1 MAKVLAYEF
10 ELNGVRQEITNLDQL
25 NEALKESQRI
35 LKSQTFG
42 TPAYGE
48 SLKQVAAL
56 KNAQA
61 QMSQQVRDTGRQ
73 IEISA
78 DKGKKSY
85 RALNAE
91 LVNARRLFKEL
102 SEEERNSKIGQNL
115 LKDIQRL
122 DTELKSID
130 ASMGQYQRNVGNYT
144 SAFSSLGG
152 IDIAELATVPGAIV
166 AIGTAVIGGAQEV
179 FRFSE
184 EFRKLRGEL
193 QTLTDDVPAQ
203 IDQYASQVSAIVDT
217 FQVEQTEV
225 IQAANAASK
234 QLGID
239 FGEALR
245 FIGEG
250 FVAGSN
256 ANGEFLQSIREY
268 PAFFKEAGLSAEDFF
283 SVLNAGA
290 EQGIYSDK
298 AVDAVK
304 ESLLRLRELPK
315 ATQDA
320 LNAIGFQTTE
330 IRDLIDREGVGAA
343 IAAVSK
349 RLGELKADSPQV
361 GQALADIF
369 GGPGEDAGLDFIVSL
384 QNIGKEQQS
393 LIDKTNEYQVGLQNT
408 LRVNEEFAAIQNE
421 ISRELSGTTGQLGN
435 VGTQIKTV
443 FLELLLGVIRNVK
456 SFWESLTPVR
466 NALQRIYEALG
477 LVNENGERTERALKI
492 LNVILD
498 ANKIAWNF
506 VAGAIGFVIDRVAD
520 FIGGITAAL
529 EWLGILD
536 KDAKKTAEA
545 AKAQVKAQKDA
556 RQETQKTGDEVERLT
571 KKTEELSKKTKEAAV
586 VADQFAKGSIA
597 QLRKEVSDLN
607 KELEQADP
615 AQIGKITERL
625 IKAEQQLEK
634 VEALRNKLRRDLV
647 GPVPGTV
654 APIESGA
661 RPGAGGSLDAVR
673 SQLDEEL
680 NLRTEFEKTV
690 TEMRGRALQERLEQE
705 QLAAEQRAAVLQETE
720 ALLFQGT
727 QQVIESLTGLSQA
740 RTQNEIAVLE
750 ERYGREIELAAGNE
764 AKQEELRAK
773 LSTEVAKIEKREFE
787 RQKRYRIAA
796 AFTSLAEGI
805 VNTLSAPST
814 IPDPFGTIFKA
825 LRVGI
830 LIATTAA
837 QVANIQ
843 SQQAARG
850 LLVRA
855 ANGRIVDG
863 RIQGETHLGPS
874 GGVALSLNGLPV
886 LAEHGEAVDVDEFG
900 GMAVINKRS
909 TAAFSRT
916 LHNIR
921 GKVFPGKRTILSNI
935 NTAMG
940 GIPFAATGAMVG
952 PSSASVTKTY
962 TATQVVTRLSKD
974 DIQAMAIVVGQYVQ
988 QGSKSGVADGVERGT
1003 VATFRERR
1011 LQSRTGV

>member
-42 TPAYGE
+42 TPAYAE
-48 SLKQVAAL
+48 SLKQVSAL

-61 QMSQQVRDTGRQ
+61 QLSQQVRDTGRA
-73 IEISA
+73 IEIEA
-78 DKGKKSY
+78 DRGKKSY

-369 GGPGEDAGLDFIVSL
+369 GGPGEDAGIAFISSL
-384 QNIGKEQQS
+384 QTLGKEQQS
-393 LIDKTNEYQVGLQNT
+393 LIDKTNEYQVQLQNT

-421 ISRELSGTTGQLGN
+421 ISRELGGTTGQVGTL
-435 VGTQIKTV
+435 GTQIKTV

-456 SFWESLTPVR
+456 SFWESITPVR
-466 NALQRIYEALG
+466 NALQRVYEALG
-477 LVNENGERTERALKI
+477 LVNENGEKTEKAVKI
-492 LNVILD
+492 LNTVLA

-506 VAGAIGFVIDRVAD
+506 IAGAIGFVIDRVAD
-520 FIGGITAAL
+520 FIGGVTAAL
-529 EWLGILD
+529 EWLGVLD

-545 AKAQVKAQKDA
+545 AKAQVKSQKEA
-556 RQETQKTGDEVERLT
+556 TAETKKTGDEIE
-571 KKTEELSKKTKEAAV
+571 KLSKKTDELNKKTKQAAV
-586 VADQFAKGSIA
+586 VTDQFAKGSIA
-597 QLRKEVSDLN
+597 QLRKEVAELN
-607 KELEQADP
+607 KELESSDP
-615 AQIGKITERL
+615 AQIGSIAERL
-625 IKAEQQLEK
+625 VKAEQQLEK

-647 GPVPGTV
+647 SPLPGAV

-661 RPGAGGSLDAVR
+661 RPGSSGSLDAVR

-680 NLRTEFEKTV
+680 NLRTEFEQTV
-690 TEMRGRALQERLEQE
+690 TDMRQRALEERLEQE
-705 QLAAEQRAAVLQETE
+705 KVAAEQRAAILQETE
-720 ALLFQGT
+720 FLLFQGT
-727 QQVIESLTGLSQA
+727 QQVIESLSGLSQA
-740 RTQNEIAVLE
+740 RIQNEIAALE
-750 ERYGREIELAAGNE
+750 ERYGREIELASGNE
-764 AKQEELRAK
+764 AKQEELRGK
-773 LSTEVAKIEKREFE
+773 LSAEVAKIEKREFE

-796 AFTSLAEGI
+796 AFTSMSEGI
-805 VNTLSAPST
+805 INTLSAPST

-843 SQQAARG
+843 SQQAAQG
-850 LLVRA
+850 LLVKA
-855 ANGRIVDG
+855 ATGQIIDG
-863 RIQGETHLGPS
+863 RIRGETHQGPH
-874 GGVALSLNGLPV
+874 GGVALSLNGMPV
-886 LAEHGEAVDVDEFG
+886 LAEHGEALDVDEFG

-921 GKVFPGKRTILSNI
+921 GKVFPGKRAILSNI